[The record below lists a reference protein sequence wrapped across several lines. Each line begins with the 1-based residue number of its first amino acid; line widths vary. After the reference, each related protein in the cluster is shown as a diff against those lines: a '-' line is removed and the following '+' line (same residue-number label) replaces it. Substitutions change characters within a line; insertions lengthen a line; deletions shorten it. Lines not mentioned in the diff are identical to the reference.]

1 METTMKRKLWGIGGV
16 AALLVLAAGILVLT
30 FDIDTHKT
38 RIEAAAS
45 EAMGMKVSIL
55 GTVRL
60 ELFPRAS
67 IFLENLFI
75 QNRGAAVLSAP
86 LLVAR
91 IRFLP
96 LLKGEVRM
104 REVVVNAP
112 KLFITRDAAGRFNLE
127 AREKNPL
134 GWKSSAMFLDV
145 GRILI
150 TKGYVLYRDEAAN
163 RKIEANECSFT
174 VRNLFSAGGGATS
187 GPSFE
192 GDFSCRDAGT
202 ERLRVSDVRA
212 VVKANGG
219 KLEANPVTMKIFG
232 GDGRGSV
239 LRVMKGEHAEY
250 VLDLAI
256 TRLRFEEVLW
266 TFHQKKNVVGAL
278 DLESHLTM
286 QGANAEEMTRTA
298 QGRVSLRGRNL
309 LLENLDVDLLLEK
322 VARSQHFNLVDLAA
336 FLFVGPLGTLLTKAI
351 DFGSILQ
358 EIPGAKSEIRVLVS
372 DWEVRS
378 GVAEAHDV
386 AFTTSKN
393 RFALAGK
400 LDFVHNRF
408 EDLSVAVLNAKG
420 CAMSSQRIHG
430 DFTNPQIDPPIPPL
444 SVLGPFFSL
453 LKKPFEMLQGGECK
467 VYYRGSVE
475 QP

>member
-1 METTMKRKLWGIGGV
+1 MKRVLWGIGGV
-16 AALLVLAAGILVLT
+16 VATLVLAAGILALT

-45 EAMGMKVSIL
+45 KAMGIKVSIL
-55 GTVRL
+55 GAVRL

-67 IFLENLFI
+67 LFMENLFI
-75 QNRGAAVLSAP
+75 QNRGMAVLSTP

-96 LLKGEVRM
+96 LLRGEIRM
-104 REVVVNAP
+104 REVVVTAP
-112 KLFITRDAAGRFNLE
+112 KVFITRDATGRFNLE
-127 AREKNPL
+127 KLEKHPL
-134 GWKSSAMFLDV
+134 GWKSSPMFLDV
-145 GRILI
+145 GRILVA
-150 TKGYVLYRDEAAN
+150 KGHVLYRDEAAN
-163 RKIEANECSFT
+163 RKIYANECNVT
-174 VRNLFSAGGGATS
+174 VRNLFVAGGGLT
-187 GPSFE
+187 GGHSFE
-192 GDFSCRDAGT
+192 GDVSCRDAGT
-202 ERLRVSDVRA
+202 ERLRVADVRA
-212 VVKANGG
+212 VVRAGGG
-219 KLEANPVTMKIFG
+219 KISADPVTMKIFG
-232 GDGRGSV
+232 GEGRGSV
-239 LRVMKGEHAEY
+239 LRVMKDGQAEY
-250 VLDLAI
+250 EVDLAI
-256 TRLRFEEVLW
+256 SRLRFEEVLW

-278 DLESHLTM
+278 DLASHLTM
-286 QGANAEEMTRTA
+286 RGANTKEMTRTA

-309 LLENLDVDLLLEK
+309 RLENLDLDLLLAKVEK
-322 VARSQHFNLVDLAA
+322 SQHFNLVDLAA

-453 LKKPFEMLQGGECK
+453 LRKPFEMLQGGECK